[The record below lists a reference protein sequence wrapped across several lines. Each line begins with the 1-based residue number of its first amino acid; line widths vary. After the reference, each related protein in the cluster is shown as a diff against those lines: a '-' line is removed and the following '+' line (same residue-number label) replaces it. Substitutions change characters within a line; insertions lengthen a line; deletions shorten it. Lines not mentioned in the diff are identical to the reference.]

1 MRSRIFILAA
11 AMTPLLA
18 VAGGGDKLGV
28 KTDELKD
35 DWRLSEIIGSEVQSS
50 DGQTVGEVQDVLL
63 SEDGRVEALQVSADD
78 GMTRQA
84 SVSTTEGVERGAV
97 GDGAGQVVAEDR
109 TQVGMRNTGA
119 ERDELVTQTGEDG
132 ADAAA
137 SLGQAGDSRVA
148 AAAMTDDADLTSVSW
163 DSPQFDEQNGV
174 ITVQSSQMQTV
185 SAEDSSSATSA
196 SGKHKAS
203 ELMEME
209 VALSDEDSFGN
220 VEDVL
225 VSSDG
230 EVSALVVNAGG
241 FMSEEQYA
249 LPADFENVSAE
260 EGAIRYDLARA
271 DVEQAKIDLDELQ
284 QSSSQGGQ

>member
-84 SVSTTEGVERGAV
+84 SLSTTEGVERGAV

-260 EGAIRYDLARA
+260 EGVIRYDLARA

-284 QSSSQGGQ
+284 RSASQGGQ

>member
-119 ERDELVTQTGEDG
+119 ERDKLVTQTGEDG

-174 ITVQSSQMQTV
+174 VTVQSSQMQTV

-260 EGAIRYDLARA
+260 EGVIRYDLARA

-284 QSSSQGGQ
+284 RSASQGGQ

>member
-84 SVSTTEGVERGAV
+84 SLSTTEGVERGAV

>member
-84 SVSTTEGVERGAV
+84 SLSTTEGVERGAV

-260 EGAIRYDLARA
+260 EGVIRYDLARA

-284 QSSSQGGQ
+284 QSASQGGQ

>member
-84 SVSTTEGVERGAV
+84 SLSTTEGVERGAV

-260 EGAIRYDLARA
+260 EGGIRYDLARA

>member
-119 ERDELVTQTGEDG
+119 ERDKLVTPTGEDG

-174 ITVQSSQMQTV
+174 VTVQSSQMQTV

-260 EGAIRYDLARA
+260 EGVIRYDLARA

-284 QSSSQGGQ
+284 RSASQGGQ

>member
-84 SVSTTEGVERGAV
+84 SLSTTEGVERGAV

-284 QSSSQGGQ
+284 RSASQGGQ

>member
-260 EGAIRYDLARA
+260 EGVIRYDLARA

-284 QSSSQGGQ
+284 RSASQGGQ